1 MTTLKIAIQKSGR
14 LSEKTFTLLENAGFQ
29 FEMTDRSL
37 MAKCR
42 NFPLELLFLRTDDI
56 PEIVADGT
64 SDLGICGQN
73 SIAEKGFDL
82 KEIEKLGF
90 GKCRLSIAV
99 PEKLISS
106 FATGGEPFLNGM
118 RIATS
123 YPNILQNYLTEKGI
137 SAEIIKLS
145 GSVEIA
151 PNIGT
156 ADAICDL
163 VSTGSTLKMN
173 GLVEQEEIFFSESV
187 LVGTGNL
194 SKEKENILQDFL
206 IRIGAVL
213 LAKKFK
219 YIVMNLERKDIP
231 KLTEILPGL
240 KSPTITSLADENW
253 VSVSTVVEEKI
264 FWATIGKLKE
274 IGAEGIL
281 VQPIEKLI
289 I

>member
-1 MTTLKIAIQKSGR
+1 MTVLKIAIQKSGR
-14 LSEKTFTLLENAGFQ
+14 LSEKTFELLEDAGFY

-42 NFPLELLFLRTDDI
+42 NYPIELLFLRPGDI
-56 PEIVADGT
+56 PEIVADKT
-64 SDLGICGQN
+64 ADLGICGQN
-73 SIAEKGFDL
+73 SVAEKGFDL
-82 KEIEKLGF
+82 REIQKLEF
-90 GKCRLSIAV
+90 GKCHLSIAV
-99 PEKLISS
+99 PENFKGTLE
-106 FATGGEPFLNGM
+106 GK

-123 YPNILQNYLTEKGI
+123 YPKILQNYLDKKDV
-137 SAEIIKLS
+137 SASIVTLS

-156 ADAICDL
+156 ADGICDL

-173 GLVEQEEIFFSESV
+173 GLIEKEEIFSSEAV
-187 LVGTGNL
+187 LIGNL
-194 SKEKENILQDFL
+194 SLTKEKEELLHNFL
-206 IRIGAVL
+206 VRIKAVL

-219 YIVMNLERKDIP
+219 YIVMNLERKNIP

-240 KSPTITSLADENW
+240 KSPTITNLADENW

-264 FWATIGKLKE
+264 FWETIDKLKS

-281 VQPIEKLI
+281 VQNIEKLI
-289 I
+289 R